1 MDKFCSLA
9 FGSISS
15 GEFNKSRVCCNNPS
29 PVLDDSGSPILV
41 DDNNLIVVNS
51 TFLCQGL
58 ITRIRKTVLS
68 VEKSVIDYFI
78 V

>member
-41 DDNNLIVVNS
+41 NETNLDGILNS
-51 TFLCQGL
+51 K
-58 ITRIRKTVLS
+58 IHKEI
-68 VEKSVIDYFI
+68 IYFKL
-78 V
+78 